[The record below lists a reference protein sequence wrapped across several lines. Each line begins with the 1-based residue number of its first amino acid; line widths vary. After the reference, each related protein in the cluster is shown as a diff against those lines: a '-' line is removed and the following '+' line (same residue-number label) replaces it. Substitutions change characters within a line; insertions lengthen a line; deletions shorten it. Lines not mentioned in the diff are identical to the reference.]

1 MCTGA
6 SSLLV
11 HAHRDETESA
21 LANFW
26 SAPLS
31 QVVAVI
37 ALEGLAGPAGRAGA
51 GGDVQLIAG
60 RDDFLQLPTGA
71 VGEEALADRA
81 GAGGDVQLIAGR
93 DDCLQLLT
101 GCPVHPMQ
109 TAGA

>member
-37 ALEGLAGPAGRAGA
+37 ALEGLAGPAGRAGG
-51 GGDVQLIAG
+51 GGDVTLDVNLISG
-60 RDDFLQLPTGA
+60 GDVFLQLLTGA
-71 VGEEALADRA
+71 VREEALADRA
-81 GAGGDVQLIAGR
+81 GAR
-93 DDCLQLLT
+93 
-101 GCPVHPMQ
+101 
-109 TAGA
+109 